1 MMTASGYTAVIAL
14 ATLEGALVALPR
26 ADALEPLRTLR
37 SPAWAALL
45 PGSILAGTFLPLV
58 MPSMAFGLVVM
69 AGVITPLLATV
80 AVLEVVRRPP
90 TALLVLAR
98 SRSR

>member
-1 MMTASGYTAVIAL
+1 M

-26 ADALEPLRTLR
+26 ADALEPLLTLR

-45 PGSILAGTFLPLV
+45 PGSILAGTFLPLA
-58 MPSMAFGLVVM
+58 MPSMALGLVLM

-80 AVLEVVRRPP
+80 ASSRSCAAPGWRCSCS
-90 TALLVLAR
+90 R